1 MRISKLKWPNVARFN
16 PWARKQSRRLDQYL
30 ETEQHEWMDTIE
42 RHRIQRDQKESL
54 IDLEVFREGRECSNR
69 LENRE
74 IRMSAM
80 VLDYQRTLI
89 AARIDIRKR
98 LGLECSELLSE
109 AQLSK
114 LEEIMLRSVLVVRQA
129 RRDDYQ
135 RRAAAVGVP
144 MYRPEQRDAAEYGDL
159 EALVR
164 REIRKRSLARSLGR
178 DVKPAGTSQAW
189 KLWSDPVWSK
199 VIAGLIALIGAAF
212 VKYLGCWSALIRP

>member
-1 MRISKLKWPNVARFN
+1 
-16 PWARKQSRRLDQYL
+16 
-30 ETEQHEWMDTIE
+30 MDTIE
-42 RHRIQRDQKESL
+42 RHRTQRDQKEYL
-54 IDLEVFREGRECSNR
+54 IDLELFREGREGSNR

-74 IRMSAM
+74 MRMSVM

-98 LGLECSELLSE
+98 LGLECSELLSD

-114 LEEIMLRSVLVVRQA
+114 LEETMLRSVQVVRQA

-144 MYRPEQRDAAEYGDL
+144 MHRPEQRDTAEYGDL

-164 REIRKRSLARSLGR
+164 REIRKLSLARSLGR
-178 DVKPAGTSQAW
+178 AVKPAGTSLAM

-199 VIAGLIALIGAAF
+199 VIAAGLIALIGAAF
-212 VKYLGCWSALIRP
+212 VKYLGWWSALLRP